1 MQEDRMPAQYS
12 AAGRSTIH
20 RHCDLLIDEL
30 FFLGADGRETR
41 QNIDHGLLLSELR
54 SLKRHRLLLV
64 GLELIRGFGQIG
76 LRVGGIG
83 RVSIDEIAANNKS
96 GGSGRRQRLLE
107 KAPPIDL
114 LSLEGGSRTDETSD
128 KEGRRLH
135 FDV

>member
-1 MQEDRMPAQYS
+1 MPAQYL
-12 AAGRSTIH
+12 AAGRSAIH

-83 RVSIDEIAANNKS
+83 RISIDEIAANNKS
-96 GGSGRRQRLLE
+96 GSGRRQRLLE
-107 KAPPIDL
+107 KVPPIDL
-114 LSLEGGSRTDETSD
+114 LSREGGSRTYETSD

>member
-1 MQEDRMPAQYS
+1 MPAQYL
-12 AAGRSTIH
+12 AAGRSAIH

-41 QNIDHGLLLSELR
+41 QNIAHGLLLSELR

-83 RVSIDEIAANNKS
+83 RISIDEIAANNKS
-96 GGSGRRQRLLE
+96 CGRRQRLLE
-107 KAPPIDL
+107 KVPPIDL
-114 LSLEGGSRTDETSD
+114 LSREGGSRTYETSD

>member
-12 AAGRSTIH
+12 AAGRSAIH

-41 QNIDHGLLLSELR
+41 QNIDHGLLLRELR

-64 GLELIRGFGQIG
+64 GLELVRGFGQIG

-83 RVSIDEIAANNKS
+83 RIGTDEIAANNKS
-96 GGSGRRQRLLE
+96 GSGRRQRLLE

-114 LSLEGGSRTDETSD
+114 LSREGGRRTYETSD

>member
-1 MQEDRMPAQYS
+1 MPAQYL
-12 AAGRSTIH
+12 AAGRSAIH

-83 RVSIDEIAANNKS
+83 RIGIDEIAANNKS
-96 GGSGRRQRLLE
+96 GSGRRQRLLE

-114 LSLEGGSRTDETSD
+114 LSREGGSRTDETSD
-128 KEGRRLH
+128 KDGRRLH